1 MFQNLNENTKGNY
14 SMANKMMMTPKGSA
28 NWVKVFQP
36 DTKYQPEGEYSMKLV
51 VREDLAEDLCG
62 QLDSLTDAIY
72 AKSLKDNPRLKT
84 KLTKRT
90 PYEQVLD
97 DEGNETGEIEFKFK
111 TKARITA
118 KDGSTYTNKVAV
130 FDAKAKP
137 ITEQLNIGN
146 GSIMKVGFE
155 PVPYMMQSTKEASVS
170 LRLKST
176 QLIDLVEFGAASPFG
191 EEEGYTFEESS
202 KPSEVAEESSSDFS
216 NEEDEEDF

>member
-28 NWVKVFQP
+28 NWVKVFFPP
-36 DTKYQPEGEYSMKLV
+36 DTKYKAEGEYSMKLV

-62 QLDSLTDAIY
+62 QLDSLTDEIY
-72 AKSLKDNPRLKT
+72 AKSLKDNPKLKT

-118 KDGSTYTNKVAV
+118 KDGSEYPNKVAV

-137 ITEQLNIGN
+137 ITEKLNIGN

-202 KPSEVAEESSSDFS
+202 KPTEEVSISDFS
-216 NEEDEEDF
+216 NEEEDEDF

>member
-1 MFQNLNENTKGNY
+1 
-14 SMANKMMMTPKGSA
+14 MANKMMMTPKGSA
-28 NWVKVFQP
+28 NWVKVFTP
-36 DTKYQPEGEYSMKLV
+36 DTKYQPEGEYSMKLT
-51 VREDLAEDLCG
+51 VREDLAEDLCE
-62 QLDSLTDAIY
+62 QLDALTDAIY
-72 AKSLKDNPRLKT
+72 AKSLKDNPKLKT

-137 ITEQLNIGN
+137 ITQELKIGN
-146 GSIMKVGFE
+146 GSLMKVGFE

-202 KPSEVAEESSSDFS
+202 KPDEETVEEEISSGDFS
-216 NEEDEEDF
+216 NEEEDEDF

>member
-1 MFQNLNENTKGNY
+1 
-14 SMANKMMMTPKGSA
+14 MANKMMMTPKGSA
-28 NWVKVFQP
+28 NWVKVFTP
-36 DTKYQPEGEYSMKLV
+36 DTKYQPEGEYSMKLT
-51 VREDLAEDLCG
+51 VREDLAEDLCE
-62 QLDSLTDAIY
+62 QLDALTDAIY
-72 AKSLKDNPRLKT
+72 AKSLKDNPKLKT

-97 DEGNETGEIEFKFK
+97 DECNETGEIEFKFK

-137 ITEQLNIGN
+137 ITQELKIGN
-146 GSIMKVGFE
+146 GSLMKVGFE

-202 KPSEVAEESSSDFS
+202 KPDEETVEEEISSGDFS
-216 NEEDEEDF
+216 NEEEDEDF

>member
-1 MFQNLNENTKGNY
+1 
-14 SMANKMMMTPKGSA
+14 MANKMMMTPKGSA

-36 DTKYQPEGEYSMKLV
+36 DTKYQPEGEYSMKLT
-51 VREDLAEDLCG
+51 VREDLAEDLCE
-62 QLDSLTDAIY
+62 QLDALTDAIY
-72 AKSLKDNPRLKT
+72 AKSLKDNPKLKT

-137 ITEQLNIGN
+137 ITQELKIGN
-146 GSIMKVGFE
+146 GSLMKVGFE

-202 KPSEVAEESSSDFS
+202 KPDEETVEEEISSGDFS
-216 NEEDEEDF
+216 NEEEDEDF

>member
-28 NWVKVFQP
+28 NWVKVFFPP
-36 DTKYQPEGEYSMKLV
+36 DTKYKAEGEYSMKLV

-62 QLDSLTDAIY
+62 QLDSLTDEIY
-72 AKSLKDNPRLKT
+72 AKSLKDNPKLKT

-176 QLIDLVEFGAASPFG
+176 QLIDLVEYGASSPFG

-202 KPSEVAEESSSDFS
+202 KPTEEVSISDFS
-216 NEEDEEDF
+216 NEEEDEDF